1 MITQTLTIME
11 RNMTADRFI
20 DLLRDRIDDELGRTI
35 ILKLIENQDLES
47 AKALADECEDM
58 VRFRDY
64 LSEDEFEEITSKF
77 VNFDGSRGAH
87 WDDAD
92 AAFRALS
99 SLDIEYEKTGEYN
112 KWAFLT
118 VLNMIWS
125 DEWGVLRNY
134 ATSEQ
139 EVRVCAE
146 LAASRLEDRDRV
158 FSVRRYFK
166 M

>member
-1 MITQTLTIME
+1 MNDIAT
-11 RNMTADRFI
+11 RFI
-20 DLLRDRIDDELGRTI
+20 SILRENIDTETGQAIVLKMVGEMNDERCGI
-35 ILKLIENQDLES
+35 I
-47 AKALADECEDM
+47 ADECEDM
-58 VRFRDY
+58 VRFQNY
-64 LSEDEFEEITSKF
+64 LSEEEFEEITSKF

-112 KWAFLT
+112 KWAFLA

-146 LAASRLEDRDRV
+146 LAASRLEDRDHV

>member
-1 MITQTLTIME
+1 MNDIAT
-11 RNMTADRFI
+11 RFI
-20 DLLRDRIDDELGRTI
+20 SILRENIDTETGQAIVLKMVGEMNDERCGI
-35 ILKLIENQDLES
+35 I
-47 AKALADECEDM
+47 ADECEDM
-58 VRFRDY
+58 VRFRNY
-64 LSEDEFEEITSKF
+64 LSEDEANSIMTKF
-77 VNFDGSRGAH
+77 VNFDGSRGPH

-112 KWAFLT
+112 KWAFLA

-146 LAASRLEDRDRV
+146 LAVSRLEDRDRV

>member
-11 RNMTADRFI
+11 RNMTVDRFI
-20 DLLRDRIDDELGRTI
+20 DLLRDRIDDEIGRTI
-35 ILKLIENQDLES
+35 ILKLIQNQDLES

-99 SLDIEYEKTGEYN
+99 SLGIEYEKTGEYN

-125 DEWGVLRNY
+125 DEWGVLHNY
-134 ATSEQ
+134 VSPDQ

-146 LAASRLEDRDRV
+146 LAQAKLEDVDKV
-158 FSVRRYFK
+158 FSVRKYFGV
-166 M
+166 

>member
-1 MITQTLTIME
+1 MPQNKHYDMNDIAT
-11 RNMTADRFI
+11 RFI
-20 DLLRDRIDDELGRTI
+20 SILRENIDTETGQAIVLKMVGEMNDERCGI
-35 ILKLIENQDLES
+35 I
-47 AKALADECEDM
+47 ADECEDM
-58 VRFRDY
+58 VRFRNY
-64 LSEDEFEEITSKF
+64 LSEDEANSIMTKF
-77 VNFDGSRGAH
+77 VNFDGSRGPH

-112 KWAFLT
+112 KWAFLA

-146 LAASRLEDRDRV
+146 LAVSRLEDRDRV

>member
-1 MITQTLTIME
+1 MNDIAT
-11 RNMTADRFI
+11 RFI
-20 DLLRDRIDDELGRTI
+20 SILRENIDTETGQAIVLKMVGEMNDERCGI
-35 ILKLIENQDLES
+35 I
-47 AKALADECEDM
+47 ADECEDM
-58 VRFRDY
+58 VRFRNY
-64 LSEDEFEEITSKF
+64 LSEDEANSIMTKF
-77 VNFDGSRGAH
+77 VNFDGSRGPH

-112 KWAFLT
+112 KWAFLA
-118 VLNMIWS
+118 VLNIMIWS

-146 LAASRLEDRDRV
+146 LAVSRLEDRDRV

>member
-1 MITQTLTIME
+1 ME
-11 RNMTADRFI
+11 RNMTVDRFI
-20 DLLRDRIDDELGRTI
+20 DLLRDRIDDEIGRTI
-35 ILKLIENQDLES
+35 ILKLIQNQDLES

-99 SLDIEYEKTGEYN
+99 SLGIEYEKTGEYN

-125 DEWGVLRNY
+125 DEWGVLHNY
-134 ATSEQ
+134 VSPDQ

-146 LAASRLEDRDRV
+146 LAQAKLEDVDKV
-158 FSVRRYFK
+158 FSVRKYFGV
-166 M
+166 

>member
-1 MITQTLTIME
+1 ME

-20 DLLRDRIDDELGRTI
+20 DLLRDRIDDEIGRTI

-87 WDDAD
+87 WDDTD

-146 LAASRLEDRDRV
+146 LAQAKLEDVDKV
-158 FSVRRYFK
+158 FSVRKYFGV
-166 M
+166 

>member
-1 MITQTLTIME
+1 ME
-11 RNMTADRFI
+11 RNMTAERFI
-20 DLLRDRIDDELGRTI
+20 GLLRDRIDDEIGRTI

-77 VNFDGSRGAH
+77 VNFNGSRGAH

-112 KWAFLT
+112 KWAFLA
-118 VLNMIWS
+118 VLNMVWS
-125 DEWGVLRNY
+125 DEWGVLHNY
-134 ATSEQ
+134 VSPDQ

-146 LAASRLEDRDRV
+146 LAQAKLEDVDKV
-158 FSVRRYFK
+158 FSVRKYFGV
-166 M
+166 

>member
-1 MITQTLTIME
+1 MNDIAT
-11 RNMTADRFI
+11 RFI
-20 DLLRDRIDDELGRTI
+20 SILRENIDTETGQAIVLKMVGEMNDERCGI
-35 ILKLIENQDLES
+35 I
-47 AKALADECEDM
+47 ADECEDM
-58 VRFRDY
+58 VRFRNY
-64 LSEDEFEEITSKF
+64 LSEDEANSIMTKF
-77 VNFDGSRGAH
+77 VNFDGSRGPH

-112 KWAFLT
+112 KWAFLA

>member
-1 MITQTLTIME
+1 
-11 RNMTADRFI
+11 MTVDRFI
-20 DLLRDRIDDELGRTI
+20 DLLRDRIDDEIGRTI
-35 ILKLIENQDLES
+35 ILKLIQNQDLES

-99 SLDIEYEKTGEYN
+99 SLGIEYEKTGEYN

-125 DEWGVLRNY
+125 DEWGVLHNY
-134 ATSEQ
+134 VSPDQ

-146 LAASRLEDRDRV
+146 LAQAKLEDVDKV
-158 FSVRRYFK
+158 FSVRKYFGV
-166 M
+166 